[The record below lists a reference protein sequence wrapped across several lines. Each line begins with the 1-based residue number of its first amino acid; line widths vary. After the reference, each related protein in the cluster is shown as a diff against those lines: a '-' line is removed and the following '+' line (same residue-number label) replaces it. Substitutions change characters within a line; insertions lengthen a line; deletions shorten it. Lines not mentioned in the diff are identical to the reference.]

1 MASVRDHQGI
11 ATTNQESEKSMK
23 ITSADQK
30 VDWSRRI
37 QGDVEFAP
45 NLGIVMVDHIWCT
58 GSLRVGAGTSI
69 KAGGYIEAGWSIK
82 AGGYIEAGTSIKA
95 GGYIEA
101 GRHIKAGGY
110 IEAGWSIEA
119 GTSIKAG
126 GYIEAGWSI
135 KAGGYIEA
143 GTSIKAG
150 GYIEAGTF
158 GITAGYWVTAKL
170 AINTKMRVIA
180 GVSPWI
186 DGSNPKGSTITCGK
200 LESGTVIGT
209 LVETGLPDAKPCTPE
224 TIVVDGVTYRR
235 ED

>member
-101 GRHIKAGGY
+101 G
-110 IEAGWSIEA
+110 
-119 GTSIKAG
+119 
-126 GYIEAGWSI
+126 
-135 KAGGYIEA
+135 
-143 GTSIKAG
+143 
-150 GYIEAGTF
+150 TF

-186 DGSNPKGSTITCGK
+186 DGSNPKDSTITCCK
-200 LESGTVIGT
+200 LESGTAVGE